1 MCKRARDCSSV
12 KTLSLNPGILK
23 FFCFFFSA
31 HFPILTYSHSHSCTL
46 YTLYINPASKSPIS
60 LHLQL
65 FFHLGCPLCLLTC
78 VRPLLL
84 CFSYFP
90 SHFIALFFSQH
101 GCFIFPPNVWS
112 LSPFPS
118 FRQSSSPSFLLFL
131 PVFIP
136 LSRALSSPLRFGL
149 TVCISLLSE
158 TVAEVVQGSY

>member
-23 FFCFFFSA
+23 FFFFVFFFSSL
-31 HFPILTYSHSHSCTL
+31 PYPNLLTFTFMY
-46 YTLYINPASKSPIS
+46 S
-60 LHLQL
+60 LHVVYKPCFKVSNFPSPPAL
-65 FFHLGCPLCLLTC
+65 FSSRLSFVSPD
-78 VRPLLL
+78 RPLLL